1 MDRQESTLQI
11 IGSVILLVVSSS
23 AFSIDCG
30 QQSPRFVEKGDQYYE
45 VAESSGL
52 SDKERKTLNRL
63 AEKIRGDWSGDGTSL
78 ECSGSQ
84 LLRVERRD
92 IESDLNIQLLNK
104 AELHITEERLVKPE
118 KILRRDVDKLFSRWS
133 NAQVDEISETKL
145 VAIEKYRRQ
154 AGRRGTGL
162 WEIVYDLRVSN
173 GELRYA
179 TTRYINGY
187 LSSHDTRQYR
197 RNPYKRYR

>member
-1 MDRQESTLQI
+1 MDRQVSIPQI
-11 IGSVILLVVSSS
+11 VGPVILLVVSS
-23 AFSIDCG
+23 AIFAADCG
-30 QQSPRFVEKGDQYYE
+30 QKSPRFVEEGDKYYE

-52 SDKERKTLNRL
+52 SDDERKTLNRL

-84 LLRVERRD
+84 LLRTERRD
-92 IESDLNIQLLNK
+92 IESDLNINLLNK
-104 AELHITEERLVKPE
+104 EELHITEERLVKPE
-118 KILRRDVDKLFSRWS
+118 KILRRDVAKLFSRWG

-173 GELRYA
+173 GELQYT

-187 LSSHDTRQYR
+187 LSSRDTRYYR
-197 RNPYKRYR
+197 CHPYKRYR